1 MFKKFV
7 KELMNTEYTYEVKG
21 VLDEAKKMFAS
32 GNLTEDD
39 YKTLEELAETLT
51 SGYIYED

>member
-7 KELMNTEYTYEVKG
+7 KELMNTEHTYEVKG
-21 VLDEAKKMFAS
+21 VLDEAEKMFVN

-39 YKTLEELAETLT
+39 YKTLEELAENLT
-51 SGYIYED
+51 SGYIYI

>member
-7 KELMNTEYTYEVKG
+7 KELMNTEYTYEVKS
-21 VLDEAKKMFAS
+21 VLDEAKIMFAN

-39 YKTLEELAETLT
+39 YKTLEELAENLT
-51 SGYIYED
+51 SGYIYKD

>member
-7 KELMNTEYTYEVKG
+7 KELMNTEHTYEVKG
-21 VLDEAKKMFAS
+21 VLDEAKIMFAN

-39 YKTLEELAETLT
+39 YNTLEELAENLT
-51 SGYIYED
+51 SGYIYKD

>member
-7 KELMNTEYTYEVKG
+7 KELMNTEYTYEVKS
-21 VLDEAKKMFAS
+21 VLDEAKIMFAN

-39 YKTLEELAETLT
+39 YKTLEELAENLT
-51 SGYIYED
+51 SGYIYI